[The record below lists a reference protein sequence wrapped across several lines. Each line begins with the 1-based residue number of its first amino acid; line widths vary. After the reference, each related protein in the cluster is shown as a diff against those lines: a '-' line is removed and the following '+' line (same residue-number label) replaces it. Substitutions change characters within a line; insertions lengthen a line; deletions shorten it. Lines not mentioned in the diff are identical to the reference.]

1 VSVSYHYTF
10 KIGLKETAVYI
21 EREVPSIERVEAS
34 LWATDFSTGHRP
46 ATIVVCD
53 TNTAGLAKAVIGK
66 TDTPLCVLEAG
77 EKAKTLESVATM
89 LLAAKNAGLG
99 RDGLIIAVGGGV
111 LTDMAGFA
119 ASCYMRGC
127 ALAFVSTT
135 LLGMADA
142 AVGGKTGVDFDGVK
156 NFAGTFYPAKAVF
169 MPLAA
174 LQTLPAREIKSGF
187 AEVLKTAVL
196 GGYEELFTGM
206 AALPGVGDIG
216 GNEYEAFAPLLAR
229 TVEYKGRVVEEDPEE
244 RTGKRAML
252 NLGHTFGHALESAAG
267 LGALTHGEAV
277 AWGIAR
283 ACELGAR
290 LGVTPGSRAQ
300 KITALLER
308 FGYETRKPHPAITD
322 FARYEQAMRND
333 KKKQSGRLVF
343 VVPTGT
349 SAVCVEA
356 EAGRDKGLS
365 FV

>member
-1 VSVSYHYTF
+1 MSASYHYTF
-10 KIGLKETAVYI
+10 KIGLKETSVYI
-21 EREVPSIERVEAS
+21 ERDVPLIGRVEAS
-34 LWATDFSTGHRP
+34 LWKTGYSAGHKP
-46 ATIVVCD
+46 AAIVVCD

-77 EKAKTLESVATM
+77 EKAKTLESVAVI
-89 LLAAKNAGLG
+89 LRAAKNAGLG

-174 LQTLPAREIKSGF
+174 LQTLPVREIKSGF

-196 GGYEELFTGM
+196 GGYEDLFIGM
-206 AALPGVGDIG
+206 LPGVSDIG
-216 GNEYEAFAPLLAR
+216 GNEAFVPLLAR

-244 RTGKRAML
+244 RTGKRALL

-283 ACELGAR
+283 ACELGVR
-290 LGVTPGSRAQ
+290 LGVTPESRAQ

-308 FGYETRKPHPAITD
+308 FGYETVNPHPAITD
-322 FARYEQAMRND
+322 FACYEEAMRND